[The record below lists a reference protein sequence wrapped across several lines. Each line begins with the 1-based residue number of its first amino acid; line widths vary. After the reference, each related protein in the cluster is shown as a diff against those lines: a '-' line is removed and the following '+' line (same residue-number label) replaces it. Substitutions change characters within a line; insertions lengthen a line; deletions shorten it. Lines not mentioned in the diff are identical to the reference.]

1 MESLMAVVWVL
12 VWLAVM
18 FGVNLWGKSVRRRGG
33 LAGNEARTGAGT
45 KHHTT
50 CPHCGS
56 MNESFAESAP
66 GSWQCSECAC
76 IYTPSGVIYAASQ
89 NQYDKIDAWDGLEP
103 FVEKV
108 LKATENAGFI
118 TLENGSAYVCR
129 PGQPMAW
136 LEDYPCEGITRA
148 GELHLMLLCMRR
160 CQAEFARKGIEKYV
174 SIWLMERGLAWEYK
188 S

>member
-1 MESLMAVVWVL
+1 MSVLVFLAVVGVVL
-12 VWLAVM
+12 YAIKVYEL
-18 FGVNLWGKSVRRRGG
+18 LHPRKSSSGQVT
-33 LAGNEARTGAGT
+33 EYTYI
-45 KHHTT
+45 

-56 MNESFAESAP
+56 VNTCFAENAP
-66 GSWQCSECAC
+66 KSWKCSRCAC
-76 IYTPSGVIYAASQ
+76 WYTPSGLIYSSSQ
-89 NQYDKIDAWDGLEP
+89 DQYDKIDAWDGLEQ

-118 TLENGSAYVCR
+118 TLENGNAYVCR
-129 PGQPMAW
+129 PGQPRAW
-136 LEDYPCEGITRA
+136 LADYPCEGIDRA